1 MELEEKIIELTSK
14 TFSKFCEKLAKV
26 DPVAALVVTGAAIS
40 PVLVGAMAVEL
51 LNQKEIY
58 NAGGMPALNEH
69 LAHAKAG
76 IVNFMALSVA
86 DALPTASMN
95 WVGKSTLALITL
107 PLAASLSTLAAG
119 KFQNLKKEIET
130 LEQGGRQI
138 DRSRIKP
145 VEYPVRDTCATKL
158 SNSERFDRSMEALSR
173 KIVAIQD
180 QEAAQAN
187 TPVGPRQ

>member
-14 TFSKFCEKLAKV
+14 TFSKFCEKLATV
-26 DPVAALVVTGAAIS
+26 DPVAALFVTASAIT
-40 PVLVGAMAVEL
+40 PVMLGAMAVEL
-51 LNQKEIY
+51 LHQKEIY
-58 NAGGMPALNEH
+58 SAGGMSAVNAY
-69 LAHAKAG
+69 LAHVPDG
-76 IVNFMALSVA
+76 IVNFVAMSVA
-86 DALPTASMN
+86 DALPTESMN

-107 PLAASLSTLAAG
+107 PLAASLGALAAG

-138 DRSRIKP
+138 DRNRIKT
-145 VEYPVRDTCATKL
+145 VEYPARNTCATRL
-158 SNSERFDRSMEALSR
+158 SNSERFDRSMDALSR

-187 TPVGPRQ
+187 TPAGPRQ

>member
-26 DPVAALVVTGAAIS
+26 DPVAALVVTASAIT
-40 PVLVGAMAVEL
+40 PVMLGSLAVEL

-58 NAGGMPALNEH
+58 NAGGLPALNAH
-69 LAHAKAG
+69 LAHAQVG

-107 PLAASLSTLAAG
+107 PLAASLGALAAG

-138 DRSRIKP
+138 DRDRIKT

-187 TPVGPRQ
+187 TPAGPRQ

>member
-1 MELEEKIIELTSK
+1 MELEEEIIKLTSK
-14 TFSKFCEKLAKV
+14 TFGKFCEKLAKV
-26 DPVAALVVTGAAIS
+26 DPVAALVVTASAIT
-40 PVLVGAMAVEL
+40 PVMLGAMAVEL

-58 NAGGMPALNEH
+58 TAGGLPALNAH
-69 LAHAKAG
+69 LAHAQVG

-107 PLAASLSTLAAG
+107 PLAASLGALAAG

-187 TPVGPRQ
+187 TPAGPRQ